1 MRTCGR
7 RLPLKSAPRSACSAR
22 TWNFRL
28 RGSFLSLIRGA
39 MTAGGVRVTGDRTPV
54 FAARER

>member
-7 RLPLKSAPRSACSAR
+7 KLPLKSAPRSAGSRAH
-22 TWNFRL
+22 WNFRL